1 MARSAAAVSG
11 RAGRRRRRKDMPF
24 PDEVRRR
31 LEWLTSVLGSNRV
44 AELLGVSRSQPSR
57 WRAGLEGMAERNAR
71 AVLDLDYVVAR
82 LHQLWVPEVAAIW
95 LESSNAHLGGAV
107 PIDVLRL
114 RGPGEVLRAI
124 DAEYEGAY
132 A

>member
-1 MARSAAAVSG
+1 VARAATAVA
-11 RAGRRRRRKDMPF
+11 RPRRPKSKVVPLSQ
-24 PDEVRRR
+24 EVRRR
-31 LEWLTSVLGSNRV
+31 LEWLTGILGSNRV

-57 WRAGLEGMAERNAR
+57 WRAGIEGLAARNAR

-82 LHQLWVPEVAAIW
+82 LHQLWTPDVAAMW
-95 LESSNAHLGGAV
+95 LESPNAHLGGAV
-107 PIDVLRL
+107 PLNVLRL
-114 RGPGEVLRAI
+114 RGPGEVIQAI